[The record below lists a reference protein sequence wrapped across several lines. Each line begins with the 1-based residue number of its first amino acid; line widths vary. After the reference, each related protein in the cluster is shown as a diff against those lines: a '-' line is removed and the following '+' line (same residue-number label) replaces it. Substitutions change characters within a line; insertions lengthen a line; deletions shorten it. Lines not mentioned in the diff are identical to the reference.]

1 MLKSFRFAP
10 YGFLNRRTRHA
21 GKDILESPDRS
32 NSRGN
37 GNAEDFFSDQSQ
49 YLSAVA
55 HEIRTPLTT
64 IVALVDLMERKCGPE
79 ITPKQA
85 EYLRMM
91 RLNGRRLS
99 ALIDDLLELHRHD
112 RGELTIN
119 SLDIDPAELITEAG
133 DTIRPIIE
141 GRGQFLDLGMQL
153 DGVTVHADKARM
165 TQVLINVLS
174 NASKYS
180 PCGASIHVRA
190 GMLRNTLYITIR
202 DEGSGFNHKQRERV
216 FDPYYRVVPDSLA
229 TEPAVVG
236 SGLGLAVA
244 RSLVE
249 LHGGVIDII
258 SRPAHGTE
266 VAICLPQAK
275 MSPKT
280 RDRAP
285 VAT

>member
-1 MLKSFRFAP
+1 MLKSPRFAP
-10 YGFLNRRTRHA
+10 YSFLSYGNKKA
-21 GKDILESPDRS
+21 GMDILDSPDRS
-32 NSRGN
+32 NSHGN
-37 GNAEDFFSDQSQ
+37 GNAEDFFSDHSQ

-79 ITPKQA
+79 ITSKQA
-85 EYLRMM
+85 EYLKMM

-99 ALIDDLLELHRHD
+99 ALIDDLLDLHSHGH
-112 RGELTIN
+112 GELTIN
-119 SLDIDPAELITEAG
+119 SRYIDPAELIQEAV
-133 DTIRPIIE
+133 DTIRPVIE
-141 GRGQFLDLGMQL
+141 GRGQFLDLGMEL
-153 DGVTVHADKARM
+153 DSVIVHADKARM

-180 PCGASIHVRA
+180 PCGTNIRIRA

-202 DEGSGFNHKQRERV
+202 DEGRGFDHKQRERV
-216 FDPYYRVVPDSLA
+216 FDPYYRVAPDSLA
-229 TEPAVVG
+229 TDPAVVG

-266 VAICLPQAK
+266 VAICLPRAR
-275 MSPKT
+275 MSPKI
-280 RDRAP
+280 REHAP
-285 VAT
+285 VAS